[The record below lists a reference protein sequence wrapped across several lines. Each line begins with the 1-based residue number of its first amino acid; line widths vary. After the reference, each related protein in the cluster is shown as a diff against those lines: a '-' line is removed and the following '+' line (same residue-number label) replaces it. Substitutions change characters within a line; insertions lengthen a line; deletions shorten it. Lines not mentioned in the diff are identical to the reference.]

1 MGETHYATILVDLLY
16 IHANKKKDKNTGCH
30 LSPNIVFFFKPPTGN
45 KSKMMQVF
53 QCINVDQYLTVYSV
67 AAQRIQEALK
77 RKEKET
83 KENRQ

>member
-1 MGETHYATILVDLLY
+1 
-16 IHANKKKDKNTGCH
+16 
-30 LSPNIVFFFKPPTGN
+30 
-45 KSKMMQVF
+45 MMQVF